1 VILLHH
7 LFNQLRPSGILDID
21 ANIKIIYG
29 YTGHIFPFFP
39 LLLLYLFDYIVARN
53 FFILLQD
60 IFILHISVLQEPILQ
75 FFRDKKLKIFVD
87 ATLGAAGHSLALC
100 SEHPELELLVGFDQD
115 SSALQL
121 AGEKL
126 QGISPRRCLIH
137 SNFCHIKE
145 KLAEA
150 GISQIDGALF
160 DLGISSMQIDIA
172 DRGFSFQQEGP
183 LDMRM
188 DSESY
193 LTAEEIV
200 NSYAERELAQ
210 IFFELGE
217 ERHSR
222 RAAKA
227 IVEARRK
234 GRIDTTAKLVEVL
247 SSAIPTSGG
256 IHRATRVFQALR
268 IAVNDE
274 LNVIREALPQA
285 VSMLAPGG
293 ILCVISFHSLE
304 DRIVKHLFRDLAKAD
319 PDLEILTK
327 KPIEPSY
334 EECRKNRRARSA
346 KLRVLQRRQ

>member
-1 VILLHH
+1 
-7 LFNQLRPSGILDID
+7 
-21 ANIKIIYG
+21 
-29 YTGHIFPFFP
+29 
-39 LLLLYLFDYIVARN
+39 
-53 FFILLQD
+53 
-60 IFILHISVLQEPILQ
+60 
-75 FFRDKKLKIFVD
+75 
-87 ATLGAAGHSLALC
+87 
-100 SEHPELELLVGFDQD
+100 
-115 SSALQL
+115 
-121 AGEKL
+121 
-126 QGISPRRCLIH
+126 
-137 SNFCHIKE
+137 
-145 KLAEA
+145 
-150 GISQIDGALF
+150 
-160 DLGISSMQIDIA
+160 
-172 DRGFSFQQEGP
+172 
-183 LDMRM
+183 
-188 DSESY
+188 
-193 LTAEEIV
+193 EEII

-234 GRIDTTAKLVEVL
+234 GRIDTTAKLVELL
-247 SSAIPTSGG
+247 SSAIPSSGG

-285 VSMLAPGG
+285 VSLLAPGG

-319 PDLEILTK
+319 PSLEILTK
-327 KPIEPSY
+327 KPIEPTF